1 MEDKYSNETN
11 GLERSEEEVNILPT
25 ENNHDQNNDQYQH
38 EQVDDEDNDP
48 SLKESDEPDS
58 RFKDGEEL
66 MMVRVRF
73 PGNAK
78 SFPFLVGKRKFQ
90 YGQKVM
96 AMSDR
101 GMTVG
106 YINSF
111 PYKVTFNKTMLPLRS
126 IAREAT
132 AEDIRQQI
140 EFHESEKKAEVICLR
155 LIEKY
160 ELDMV
165 LTHVEFI
172 QFGKKAVFYFNA
184 PQRVDFR
191 DLVKDLVQDLKMR
204 IELRQI
210 SVRDRAAAL
219 GSIGAC
225 GLQTCCS
232 SFLKNYGNVSI
243 KMAKNQNLAL
253 IPSKLNGVCGQI
265 KCCIKYEDEV
275 YNDKRKNLPKEGS
288 IIQAQNGDIGK
299 VLRLHLLIEQ
309 FEMLTDFGVK
319 RKYASNQ
326 FTKESLELPVDYR
339 FPETFDNITDE
350 TKTVI
355 GLTVEE
361 ELVSKRFKELM
372 DNDELEDELGDELDG
387 EGDDLIDGDQDGDDD
402 SEIEDDESHDGDDS
416 TEDSSNQKSPAQ
428 NSGPRPN
435 QAPRPQQNNNQ
446 NQQRR
451 HDHNRRPDNRPDN
464 RDNRNQRPRP
474 PRPDNRGP
482 DNRGNEN
489 RPNENRPNQRP
500 HHHRGNNR
508 PQGNAQGGQAGAAQ
522 AQGSENNGERSNQHQ
537 PRPNRPHHHNNNQN
551 RPNNNQNR
559 NQPNNKKPQQ

>member
-1 MEDKYSNETN
+1 MEDKYSNDPHSTDPAVEEQN
-11 GLERSEEEVNILPT
+11 PISPEIDQDLEDYQDNE
-25 ENNHDQNNDQYQH
+25 DQ
-38 EQVDDEDNDP
+38 DP

-66 MMVRVRF
+66 MLVRVRF

-126 IAREAT
+126 IAREAS
-132 AEDIRQQI
+132 AEDIRQQM

-160 ELDMV
+160 QLDMV

-288 IIQAQNGDIGK
+288 IIQAKNGDFGK

-355 GLTVEE
+355 GLTIEE

-372 DNDELEDELGDELDG
+372 DNDQDELD
-387 EGDDLIDGDQDGDDD
+387 ELDESDDFGDDD
-402 SEIEDDESHDGDDS
+402 DSLENDEFFDGEDNAEENENDNDNDDINNEQRKEQLA
-416 TEDSSNQKSPAQ
+416 TATVENNNRRPERQHSNNHRDNRRSDHSPNRRNDQ
-428 NSGPRPN
+428 RGPRN
-435 QAPRPQQNNNQ
+435 DRPQQNRPENRNQ
-446 NQQRR
+446 
-451 HDHNRRPDNRPDN
+451 
-464 RDNRNQRPRP
+464 DNRNNELRGNQPSRPQNQPHNQPRPQHQQRP
-474 PRPDNRGP
+474 
-482 DNRGNEN
+482 
-489 RPNENRPNQRP
+489 
-500 HHHRGNNR
+500 
-508 PQGNAQGGQAGAAQ
+508 AQ
-522 AQGSENNGERSNQHQ
+522 AQHNQQGERKSGEKQGSNQ
-537 PRPNRPHHHNNNQN
+537 PRPNRPNHHNNQN
-551 RPNNNQNR
+551 RPQHNQNR
-559 NQPNNKKPQQ
+559 NQQNNKKPQE

>member
-1 MEDKYSNETN
+1 MEDKYSNDPHSTDPAVEEQN
-11 GLERSEEEVNILPT
+11 PISSEIDQDLE
-25 ENNHDQNNDQYQH
+25 DYQ
-38 EQVDDEDNDP
+38 DDEDQDP

-66 MMVRVRF
+66 MLVRVRF

-126 IAREAT
+126 IAREAS
-132 AEDIRQQI
+132 AEDIRQQM

-160 ELDMV
+160 QLDMV

-288 IIQAQNGDIGK
+288 IIQAKNGDFGK

-355 GLTVEE
+355 GLTIEE

-372 DNDELEDELGDELDG
+372 DNDQDELD
-387 EGDDLIDGDQDGDDD
+387 ELDESDDFGDDD
-402 SEIEDDESHDGDDS
+402 SLENDEFFDGEDNAEENENDNDDINNEQRKEQLA
-416 TEDSSNQKSPAQ
+416 TATVENNNRRPERQHSNNHRENHRDNRRSDHSPNRRNDQ
-428 NSGPRPN
+428 RGPRN
-435 QAPRPQQNNNQ
+435 DRPQQNRPENRNQ
-446 NQQRR
+446 
-451 HDHNRRPDNRPDN
+451 
-464 RDNRNQRPRP
+464 DNRNNELRGNQPSRPQNQPHNQPRP
-474 PRPDNRGP
+474 QHQQIP
-482 DNRGNEN
+482 
-489 RPNENRPNQRP
+489 
-500 HHHRGNNR
+500 
-508 PQGNAQGGQAGAAQ
+508 AQ
-522 AQGSENNGERSNQHQ
+522 AQHNQQGERKSGEKQGSNQ
-537 PRPNRPHHHNNNQN
+537 PRPNRPNHHNNQN
-551 RPNNNQNR
+551 RPQHNQNR
-559 NQPNNKKPQQ
+559 NQQNNKKPQE

>member
-1 MEDKYSNETN
+1 LEDKYSNDPHSTDPAVEEQN
-11 GLERSEEEVNILPT
+11 PISPEIDQDLE
-25 ENNHDQNNDQYQH
+25 DYQ
-38 EQVDDEDNDP
+38 DDEDQDP

-66 MMVRVRF
+66 MLVRVRF

-126 IAREAT
+126 IAREAS
-132 AEDIRQQI
+132 AEDIRQQM

-160 ELDMV
+160 QLDMV

-288 IIQAQNGDIGK
+288 IIQAKNGDFGK

-355 GLTVEE
+355 GLTIEE

-372 DNDELEDELGDELDG
+372 DNDQDELD
-387 EGDDLIDGDQDGDDD
+387 ELDESDDFGDDD
-402 SEIEDDESHDGDDS
+402 DSLENDEFFDGEDNAEENENDNDDINNEQRKEQLA
-416 TEDSSNQKSPAQ
+416 TATVENNNRRPERQHSNNHRENHRDNRRSDHSPNRRNDQ
-428 NSGPRPN
+428 RGPRN
-435 QAPRPQQNNNQ
+435 DRPQQNRPENRNQ
-446 NQQRR
+446 
-451 HDHNRRPDNRPDN
+451 
-464 RDNRNQRPRP
+464 DNRNNELRGNQPSRPQNQPHNQPRPQHQQRP
-474 PRPDNRGP
+474 
-482 DNRGNEN
+482 
-489 RPNENRPNQRP
+489 
-500 HHHRGNNR
+500 
-508 PQGNAQGGQAGAAQ
+508 AQ
-522 AQGSENNGERSNQHQ
+522 AQHNQQGERKSGEKQGSNQ
-537 PRPNRPHHHNNNQN
+537 PRPNRPNHHNNQN
-551 RPNNNQNR
+551 RPQHNQNR
-559 NQPNNKKPQQ
+559 NQQNNKKPQE

>member
-1 MEDKYSNETN
+1 MEDKYTNETN
-11 GLERSEEEVNILPT
+11 PSDPAVEEVNPISPDI
-25 ENNHDQNNDQYQH
+25 DQDYEDFQ
-38 EQVDDEDNDP
+38 DDEDQDP

-66 MMVRVRF
+66 LLVRVRF

-126 IAREAT
+126 IAREAS
-132 AEDIRQQI
+132 AEDIRQQM

-160 ELDMV
+160 QLDMV

-288 IIQAQNGDIGK
+288 IIQAKNGDFGK

-326 FTKESLELPVDYR
+326 FSKESLELPVDYR

-372 DNDELEDELGDELDG
+372 DNDQDELD
-387 EGDDLIDGDQDGDDD
+387 ELDESDDFGDDDDSLENDEFFDGDDNA
-402 SEIEDDESHDGDDS
+402 EDNGDVD
-416 TEDSSNQKSPAQ
+416 
-428 NSGPRPN
+428 
-435 QAPRPQQNNNQ
+435 NNNKKEHLATASIENNTRNPERQ
-446 NQQRR
+446 HSN
-451 HDHNRRPDNRPDN
+451 HNRDN
-464 RDNRNQRPRP
+464 RDNRRPDHSQNRRNDQRGPRNDRPQQNRQENRNQDNRNQDNRNNDSRGNQHPRPQQPRPQNQPRPQHQQRP
-474 PRPDNRGP
+474 
-482 DNRGNEN
+482 
-489 RPNENRPNQRP
+489 
-500 HHHRGNNR
+500 
-508 PQGNAQGGQAGAAQ
+508 PQGQQGPQ
-522 AQGSENNGERSNQHQ
+522 GERTSGEKPASHQ
-537 PRPNRPHHHNNNQN
+537 PRPNRPHHHNNQN
-551 RPNNNQNR
+551 RPQHNQNR
-559 NQPNNKKPQQ
+559 NQQNNKKPQE

>member
-1 MEDKYSNETN
+1 MEDKYSNDPHSTDPAVEEQN
-11 GLERSEEEVNILPT
+11 PISSEIDQDLE
-25 ENNHDQNNDQYQH
+25 DYQ
-38 EQVDDEDNDP
+38 DDEDQDP

-66 MMVRVRF
+66 MLVRVRF

-126 IAREAT
+126 IAREAS
-132 AEDIRQQI
+132 AEDIRQQM

-160 ELDMV
+160 QLDMV

-288 IIQAQNGDIGK
+288 IIQAKNGDFGK

-355 GLTVEE
+355 GLTIEE

-372 DNDELEDELGDELDG
+372 DNDQDELD
-387 EGDDLIDGDQDGDDD
+387 ELDESDDFGDDD
-402 SEIEDDESHDGDDS
+402 DSLENDEFFDGEDNAEENENDNDDINNEQRKEQLA
-416 TEDSSNQKSPAQ
+416 TATVENNNRRPERQHSNNHRDNRRSDHSPNRRNDQ
-428 NSGPRPN
+428 RGPRN
-435 QAPRPQQNNNQ
+435 DRPQQNRPENRNQ
-446 NQQRR
+446 
-451 HDHNRRPDNRPDN
+451 
-464 RDNRNQRPRP
+464 DNRNNELRGNQPSRPQNQPHNQPRPQHQQRP
-474 PRPDNRGP
+474 
-482 DNRGNEN
+482 
-489 RPNENRPNQRP
+489 
-500 HHHRGNNR
+500 
-508 PQGNAQGGQAGAAQ
+508 AQ
-522 AQGSENNGERSNQHQ
+522 AQHNQQGERKSGEKQGSNQ
-537 PRPNRPHHHNNNQN
+537 PRPNRPNHHNNQN
-551 RPNNNQNR
+551 RPQHNQNR
-559 NQPNNKKPQQ
+559 NQQNNKKPQE